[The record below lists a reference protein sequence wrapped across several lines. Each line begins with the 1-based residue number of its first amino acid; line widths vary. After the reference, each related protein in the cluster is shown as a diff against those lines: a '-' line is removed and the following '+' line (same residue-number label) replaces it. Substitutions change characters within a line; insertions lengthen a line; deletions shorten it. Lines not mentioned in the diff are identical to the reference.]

1 VPTYSKTVCSGSRN
15 FEGELVCS
23 CFRSVF
29 FRLLRLWAAGCFLF
43 RCSLCTEP
51 RLSRISKKVSQ
62 MKEGENKDTSLIS
75 LSLSGYLTPGVEK
88 KEIERGYFQTI
99 PSLALIPPMM
109 GNMTINM
116 TRTTKMGIPIRKKQ
130 RTPETRL

>member
-1 VPTYSKTVCSGSRN
+1 
-15 FEGELVCS
+15 
-23 CFRSVF
+23 
-29 FRLLRLWAAGCFLF
+29 
-43 RCSLCTEP
+43 
-51 RLSRISKKVSQ
+51 